1 LRKLWTKKPSKGRS
15 KIGKCT
21 VLIMGLIEEVT
32 NDSSHIKKDL
42 PSEATFIDGVKPS
55 QSSLEDEG

>member
-1 LRKLWTKKPSKGRS
+1 
-15 KIGKCT
+15 
-21 VLIMGLIEEVT
+21 MGLIEEVT